1 VEGRKV
7 PGDPFKAVTAGERFR
22 PQARTWNA
30 LMDLARGQVAV
41 PSGEPMPVDRAGLV
55 LVQNG
60 SGEDLERYGVLGIS
74 GLVFDADDDLDAFHS
89 NSALTGVK
97 PTAAHRGLFVVVV
110 EPIAVTDCGYARMAG
125 ATPVLVNVVDEGD
138 AYADVEDVA
147 AYACK
152 RLKSGVR
159 GVARILWKQE
169 GTGEKWAYVHFPVA
183 SPTVLGGK
191 VVGVR
196 GLDDDEWPGF
206 EDAQEFISHLVVQSC
221 PLGGGTAGEE
231 EFYVKATANP
241 AAAHIGYKDIA
252 VADVIGWTPTWSVE
266 QVPGAAV
273 GTYFYG
279 YLVEHAGLN
288 GATQT
293 AVLLT

>member
-1 VEGRKV
+1 M

-41 PSGEPMPVDRAGLV
+41 PSGESWPVDRAGLV

-97 PTAAHRGLFVVVV
+97 PTAAHRGMFVVVV
-110 EPIAVTDCGYARMAG
+110 EPIANNEYGYARMAG
-125 ATPVLVNVVDEGD
+125 ATAVLVNVVDEGD
-138 AYADVEDVA
+138 TYADIEDDTAHV
-147 AYACK
+147 CI
-152 RLKSGVR
+152 RLKSDLR
-159 GVARILWKQE
+159 GAARILWKQE

-191 VVGVR
+191 VVSGGVR
-196 GLDDDEWPGF
+196 NTANAAWQSFILAGE
-206 EDAQEFISHLVVQSC
+206 AFISHLVVHACDPDGSNVRTDRDC
-221 PLGGGTAGEE
+221 
-231 EFYVKATANP
+231 YVKAQADPDTAP
-241 AAAHIGYKDIA
+241 SGYERISED
-252 VADVIGWTPTWSVE
+252 DVILWTPTGQGLDV
-266 QVPGAAV
+266 VPGTDPV
-273 GTYFYG
+273 LYFDG
-279 YLVEHAGLN
+279 YLLPVAGAG
-288 GATQT
+288 GAQ
-293 AVLLT
+293 LTFRVVD

>member
-1 VEGRKV
+1 V

-110 EPIAVTDCGYARMAG
+110 EPIANGDYGYARMAG
-125 ATPVLVNVVDEGD
+125 ATPILVNVVDEGD
-138 AYADVEDVA
+138 TYADIEDDTAHV
-147 AYACK
+147 CI
-152 RLKSGVR
+152 RLKSDLR
-159 GVARILWKQE
+159 GAARILWKQA
-169 GTGEKWAYVHFPVA
+169 GTGERWAYVHFPLD
-183 SPTVLGGK
+183 SPPIVGGK
-191 VVGVR
+191 VISG
-196 GLDDDEWPGF
+196 GLRNTTNTAWTGF
-206 EDAQEFISHLVVQSC
+206 ATAGEFISHLVVNPC
-221 PLGGGTAGEE
+221 TLAGGGVDATKEL
-231 EFYVKATANP
+231 YIKATANP
-241 AAAHIGYKDIA
+241 GVAHVGYRDIA
-252 VADVIGWTPTWSVE
+252 AADVIAWIPARSDE
-266 QVPGAAV
+266 QVPGAAT
-273 GTYFYG
+273 GTYFDG
-279 YLVEHAGLN
+279 YLVEHAGLD